1 MPQHSISY
9 DRSRNLRLD
18 GARRKPETFQQV
30 VNPTRDS
37 TLRCPPAVGL
47 RGCVR
52 MQNTLVKES
61 ENDRVLERERELVA
75 EILAGNHERYYE
87 LIAPIER
94 RVYYT
99 AYAILRTEADAEE
112 VSQEAILKGFRGL
125 RTFRGEARF
134 SSWLLSIVANE
145 ARMRLRQRREV
156 SLELLKSPDNDDEYT
171 PIELAEWREIAVEAL
186 AQKELA
192 AHLEEAL
199 DALREIYREVLILRD
214 IDELNIAETSA
225 ALEIS
230 VPAVKTR
237 LLRARLMARD
247 YFVSRSW
254 TRHLGLGKAQP

>member
-1 MPQHSISY
+1 M
-9 DRSRNLRLD
+9 
-18 GARRKPETFQQV
+18 
-30 VNPTRDS
+30 
-37 TLRCPPAVGL
+37 GL

-52 MQNTLVKES
+52 MQNTPVRES
-61 ENDRVLERERELVA
+61 EDDCVLEGERALVA

-125 RTFRGEARF
+125 RTFRGESRF
-134 SSWLLSIVANE
+134 SSWLLCIVANE

-156 SLELLKSPDNDDEYT
+156 SLELLKSPDNEDEYT

-199 DALREIYREVLILRD
+199 QALPEIYREVLILRD
-214 IDELNIAETSA
+214 IDGLTIAETSA
-225 ALEIS
+225 ALEIT

-254 TRHLGLGKAQP
+254 VGT

>member
-1 MPQHSISY
+1 M
-9 DRSRNLRLD
+9 
-18 GARRKPETFQQV
+18 
-30 VNPTRDS
+30 
-37 TLRCPPAVGL
+37 
-47 RGCVR
+47 
-52 MQNTLVKES
+52 
-61 ENDRVLERERELVA
+61 
-75 EILAGNHERYYE
+75 
-87 LIAPIER
+87 
-94 RVYYT
+94 YYT
-99 AYAILRTEADAEE
+99 AYGILRTEADAEE

-156 SLELLKSPDNDDEYT
+156 SLELLRSPDNEDEYT

-199 DALREIYREVLILRD
+199 EALPEIYREVLIVRD
-214 IDELNIAETSA
+214 IDGLNIAETSA

-237 LLRARLMARD
+237 LLRARLMVRD

-254 TRHLGLGKAQP
+254 ASHRGSGKAPS

>member
-1 MPQHSISY
+1 
-9 DRSRNLRLD
+9 
-18 GARRKPETFQQV
+18 
-30 VNPTRDS
+30 
-37 TLRCPPAVGL
+37 VGL

-52 MQNTLVKES
+52 MQNTLVRES
-61 ENDRVLERERELVA
+61 EDDCVLEGQRALVA

-125 RTFRGEARF
+125 RTFRGESRF

-156 SLELLKSPDNDDEYT
+156 SLELLKSPDNEDEYT

-199 DALREIYREVLILRD
+199 NALAEIYREVLILRD
-214 IDELNIAETSA
+214 IDGLTIAETSA
-225 ALEIS
+225 ALDIS

-237 LLRARLMARD
+237 LLRARLMVRD

-254 TRHLGLGKAQP
+254 ARHLGFGKAQP

>member
-1 MPQHSISY
+1 
-9 DRSRNLRLD
+9 
-18 GARRKPETFQQV
+18 
-30 VNPTRDS
+30 
-37 TLRCPPAVGL
+37 
-47 RGCVR
+47 
-52 MQNTLVKES
+52 MQNALVRES
-61 ENDRVLERERELVA
+61 EDDCVLEGERALVA

-156 SLELLKSPDNDDEYT
+156 SLELLKPPDNEDEYT
-171 PIELAEWREIAVEAL
+171 PIELADWREIAVEAL

-199 DALREIYREVLILRD
+199 EALPEIYREVLILRD
-214 IDELNIAETSA
+214 IDGLTIAETSA

-254 TRHLGLGKAQP
+254 ARHLGFGEAQS

>member
-1 MPQHSISY
+1 
-9 DRSRNLRLD
+9 
-18 GARRKPETFQQV
+18 
-30 VNPTRDS
+30 
-37 TLRCPPAVGL
+37 
-47 RGCVR
+47 
-52 MQNTLVKES
+52 MQNTLVRES
-61 ENDRVLERERELVA
+61 ENDRVLEGERTLIA

-156 SLELLKSPDNDDEYT
+156 SLELLRSPENEDEYT

-199 DALREIYREVLILRD
+199 EALPEIYREVLIVRD
-214 IDELNIAETSA
+214 IDGLTIAETSA

-237 LLRARLMARD
+237 LLRARLMVRD

-254 TRHLGLGKAQP
+254 ASHPGSGKAQP

>member
-1 MPQHSISY
+1 
-9 DRSRNLRLD
+9 
-18 GARRKPETFQQV
+18 
-30 VNPTRDS
+30 
-37 TLRCPPAVGL
+37 L

-52 MQNTLVKES
+52 MQNTLVTES
-61 ENDRVLERERELVA
+61 ENDRVLEGERELVA

-156 SLELLKSPDNDDEYT
+156 SLELLKSPDNEDEYT

-199 DALREIYREVLILRD
+199 EALPEIYREVLILRD
-214 IDELNIAETSA
+214 IDGLTTAETSA

-254 TRHLGLGKAQP
+254 ARHLGFGKAQP

>member
-1 MPQHSISY
+1 
-9 DRSRNLRLD
+9 
-18 GARRKPETFQQV
+18 
-30 VNPTRDS
+30 
-37 TLRCPPAVGL
+37 L

-52 MQNTLVKES
+52 MQNTLVRES
-61 ENDRVLERERELVA
+61 EDDCVLEGQRALVA

-156 SLELLKSPDNDDEYT
+156 SLELLKSPDNEDEYT

-199 DALREIYREVLILRD
+199 EALPEIYREVLIVRD
-214 IDELNIAETSA
+214 IDGLNIAETSA

-237 LLRARLMARD
+237 LLRARLMVRD

-254 TRHLGLGKAQP
+254 ASHPGSGKARP

>member
-1 MPQHSISY
+1 
-9 DRSRNLRLD
+9 
-18 GARRKPETFQQV
+18 
-30 VNPTRDS
+30 
-37 TLRCPPAVGL
+37 
-47 RGCVR
+47 
-52 MQNTLVKES
+52 MQNTLVRES
-61 ENDRVLERERELVA
+61 EDDSVLEGERALVA

-94 RVYYT
+94 RIYYT

-156 SLELLKSPDNDDEYT
+156 SLELLKSPDNEDEYT
-171 PIELAEWREIAVEAL
+171 PIELAEWREIAVEAI
-186 AQKELA
+186 AQRELA

-199 DALREIYREVLILRD
+199 DALAEIYREVLILRD
-214 IDELNIAETSA
+214 IDGLTIAETSA

-237 LLRARLMARD
+237 LLRARLMVRD

-254 TRHLGLGKAQP
+254 ASHLGHGKARP

>member
-1 MPQHSISY
+1 
-9 DRSRNLRLD
+9 
-18 GARRKPETFQQV
+18 
-30 VNPTRDS
+30 
-37 TLRCPPAVGL
+37 
-47 RGCVR
+47 
-52 MQNTLVKES
+52 MQNTPVTES
-61 ENDRVLERERELVA
+61 ENDRAIEAERELVA
-75 EILAGNHERYYE
+75 EILAGNDERYYE

-99 AYAILRTEADAEE
+99 AYAILRTVADAEE

-156 SLELLKSPDNDDEYT
+156 SLELLRSPDNEDEYT

-199 DALREIYREVLILRD
+199 EALPEIYREVLIVRD
-214 IDELNIAETSA
+214 IDGLNIAETSA

-237 LLRARLMARD
+237 LLRARLMVRD

-254 TRHLGLGKAQP
+254 ASHPGSGKAQS

>member
-1 MPQHSISY
+1 
-9 DRSRNLRLD
+9 
-18 GARRKPETFQQV
+18 
-30 VNPTRDS
+30 
-37 TLRCPPAVGL
+37 L

-52 MQNTLVKES
+52 MQNTLVRES
-61 ENDRVLERERELVA
+61 EDDCVLEGERTLVA

-99 AYAILRTEADAEE
+99 AYAILRAEADAEE

-199 DALREIYREVLILRD
+199 EALPEIYREVLILRD
-214 IDELNIAETSA
+214 IDGLTIAETSA

-254 TRHLGLGKAQP
+254 VRHLGFGKAQP

>member
-1 MPQHSISY
+1 
-9 DRSRNLRLD
+9 
-18 GARRKPETFQQV
+18 
-30 VNPTRDS
+30 
-37 TLRCPPAVGL
+37 
-47 RGCVR
+47 
-52 MQNTLVKES
+52 MQNTLVRES
-61 ENDRVLERERELVA
+61 EDDCVLEGERALVA

-156 SLELLKSPDNDDEYT
+156 SLELLKSPDNENEYT

-199 DALREIYREVLILRD
+199 EALPEIYREVLILRD
-214 IDELNIAETSA
+214 VDGLTIAETST

-254 TRHLGLGKAQP
+254 ARHLGFGKAQP

>member
-1 MPQHSISY
+1 
-9 DRSRNLRLD
+9 
-18 GARRKPETFQQV
+18 
-30 VNPTRDS
+30 
-37 TLRCPPAVGL
+37 
-47 RGCVR
+47 
-52 MQNTLVKES
+52 MQNTLLWKS
-61 ENDRVLERERELVA
+61 ENDRVIEAERALIA
-75 EILAGNHERYYE
+75 EILAGNLERYYE

-99 AYAILRTEADAEE
+99 AYAILRIEADAEE
-112 VSQEAILKGFRGL
+112 VAQEAILKGFRGL
-125 RTFRGEARF
+125 RAFRGDARF

-145 ARMRLRQRREV
+145 ARMRLRKRREV

-171 PIELAEWREIAVEAL
+171 PVELAEWREIPIEAL

-192 AHLEEAL
+192 ARLEEAL
-199 DALREIYREVLILRD
+199 VALPEIYREVLILRD

-237 LLRARLMARD
+237 LLRARLMVRD

-254 TRHLGLGKAQP
+254 ARQTGLRKAQP